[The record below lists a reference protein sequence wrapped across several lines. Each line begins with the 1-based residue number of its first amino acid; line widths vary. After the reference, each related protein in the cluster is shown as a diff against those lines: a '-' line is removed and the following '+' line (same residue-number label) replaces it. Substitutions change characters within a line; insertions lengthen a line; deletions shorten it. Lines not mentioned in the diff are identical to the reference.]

1 MMDSDAAGTA
11 QDNGRDSMPKQSSRM
26 QSLHVLIALA
36 AGLLLLFFLPTGEH
50 LTPVGVRV
58 IALMLPM
65 LYLWLTTN
73 THWTCLLA
81 LALLV
86 TTGAMSANE
95 VWAGSL
101 GSFVVMTV
109 IAYMLLNVCLK
120 ETGVIDRIALWFIT
134 RRFVRGR
141 PYLFLA
147 MFFLSNLLIGMFME
161 NLTLAIIYIGITE
174 GIARH
179 LKLEKGEPL
188 YTVLF
193 TGVMWGNV
201 LVACCSPVAHVLPN
215 VLIALLETQAG
226 LRVSYAAWF
235 AYGSVF
241 AAMMFCVMMLVIR
254 LWNPDTSAFRHYD
267 PEELRASAAP
277 LGKAGVIASLTFLA
291 VILLSL
297 LPSSLG
303 AYPIFAAVN
312 RWGNAVPALFAIC
325 LLALIHV
332 DERPVLDVPAAMRQL
347 PLPSVIF
354 AGTVSVFAVPLSSE
368 ATGITPW
375 LGSLLVPA
383 LGGRPV
389 WLTLVV
395 LLALA
400 ILMTNFLSNMVT
412 QILFFNIGLIL
423 LRGSY
428 SMAAF
433 CILIG
438 VASGIAVATPSANI
452 PSPLFFGPGH
462 ISMDR
467 QPPTVLIIGPVTK

>member
-1 MMDSDAAGTA
+1 
-11 QDNGRDSMPKQSSRM
+11 MPKQSSRM

-297 LPSSLG
+297 L
-303 AYPIFAAVN
+303 
-312 RWGNAVPALFAIC
+312 AIC

-462 ISMDR
+462 ISMR
-467 QPPTVLIIGPVTK
+467 STWKANLAFALAGLLLSVVPGISLAAALAG

>member
-1 MMDSDAAGTA
+1 MRT
-11 QDNGRDSMPKQSSRM
+11 QSI
-26 QSLHVLIALA
+26 HCLIALA
-36 AGLLLLFFLPTGEH
+36 MGLLLLLFLSPGAH
-50 LTPVGVRV
+50 LTAAGVRV
-58 IALMLPM
+58 IAVMVPM

-109 IAYMLLNVCLK
+109 ISYMLLNVCLK
-120 ETGVIDRIALWFIT
+120 ETGVIDRIAIWFIT

-179 LKLEKGEPL
+179 LKLEKGESL

-201 LVACCSPVAHVLPN
+201 LVASCSPVAHVLPN

-226 LRVSYAAWF
+226 IRVSYAAWF

-241 AAMMFCVMMLVIR
+241 AAVMFCVMMLVIR

-267 PEELRASAAP
+267 PEALRASVAP
-277 LGKAGVIASLTFLA
+277 LGKAGVIASLVFL
-291 VILLSL
+291 VVVLLAL
-297 LPSSLG
+297 LPSALSFLP
-303 AYPIFAAVN
+303 AFAVIN
-312 RWGNAVPALFAIC
+312 GWGVTVPALFAIC
-325 LLALIHV
+325 LLAVIHT
-332 DERPVLDVPAAMRQL
+332 EGRPVLDVPAAMKQL
-347 PLPSVIF
+347 PMPSVIF
-354 AGTVSVFAVPLSSE
+354 AGTASVFAVPLSSE
-368 ATGITPW
+368 ATGIAPW

-383 LGGRPV
+383 LGGRSS
-389 WLTLVV
+389 WLILVV

-412 QILFFNIGLIL
+412 QILFFNMGLIL
-423 LRGSY
+423 LQGSY

-462 ISMDR
+462 ITMRS
-467 QPPTVLIIGPVTK
+467 TWKVNLAFVLAGLLLSIVPGISLAAAFAG

>member
-1 MMDSDAAGTA
+1 MS
-11 QDNGRDSMPKQSSRM
+11 KQSFKA
-26 QSLHVLIALA
+26 QSVHFFVALVS
-36 AGLLLLFFLPTGEH
+36 GLLILFCLRPGEH
-50 LTPVGVRV
+50 LTAVGVRV
-58 IALMLPM
+58 IAVMVPM

-73 THWTCLLA
+73 THWTCLMA

-109 IAYMLLNVCLK
+109 IAYMILNVCLK
-120 ETGVIDRIALWFIT
+120 ETGVIDRIAVWFIT
-134 RRFVRGR
+134 RRFVRDR
-141 PYLFLA
+141 PYLFMA
-147 MFFLSNLLIGMFME
+147 MFFASNLLIGMFME

-174 GIARH
+174 GIASH
-179 LKLEKGEPL
+179 LKLEKGDSM

-226 LRVSYAAWF
+226 IRVSYAAWF

-241 AAMMFCVMMLVIR
+241 ALVMFGVMMLIIR
-254 LWNPDTSAFRHYD
+254 FWKPDTSAFRNYD
-267 PEELRASAAP
+267 PDEIRASAPP
-277 LGKAGVIASLTFLA
+277 LGRSGVIAAVVFLA
-291 VILLSL
+291 VVLFAL
-297 LPSSLG
+297 LPSSLSFLPAFAVINSWG
-303 AYPIFAAVN
+303 A
-312 RWGNAVPALFAIC
+312 AVPALFAIC
-325 LLALIHV
+325 LLALIHT
-332 DERPVLDVPAAMRQL
+332 DGCPVLDVPAAMKQI

-375 LGSLLVPA
+375 LGDLLVPV
-383 LGGRPV
+383 LGGHSA
-389 WLTLVV
+389 WFILVV
-395 LLALA
+395 LIALA

-423 LRGSY
+423 LKGSF

-462 ISMDR
+462 ITMRS
-467 QPPTVLIIGPVTK
+467 TWKANLVFVLAGFLLSVFPGIALAAAFAG